1 MARTLYAL
9 RVPDS
14 ALEKPSQSQSLQ
26 IASNSPLNSDAPEVD
41 TLGADPGSR
50 PLAGVVAGKYSNM
63 IAREFEELFS
73 ATGIEVVPW
82 YGDREDQTDA
92 YVALEDVTL
101 EQSTAQESR
110 LQRFDGRLSLAG
122 TRDSHYRALYC
133 SPQQVD
139 NPFGSGTDARAA
151 IPRDAYNEVWWDHV
165 TGSKVNASPERV
177 VWGEHTYIDIHD
189 ARNGLDNPVLLYEIP
204 YEDEWQ
210 ADVTVWDTYNRDKA
224 INETVN
230 GSVQTIDPAWQRCF
244 VSSHEFIGHPVVKNE
259 NLKLEFN
266 IDTKDYSSVNDEL
279 VAYRWDGSNETYSQV
294 SLGASDWRIRSIDF
308 ERIGV
313 ERVTAQTEWL
323 NTANDDTHRLDMNVW
338 RGEDNALFTV
348 PDNGTAPPSGLV
360 TRLDPIAAG
369 YEWVSGQVSDI
380 VAKSEVRE

>member
-1 MARTLYAL
+1 MTRTLYAL

-50 PLAGVVAGKYSNM
+50 PLAGVVAGKYANM
-63 IAREFEELFS
+63 LAREFEELFS
-73 ATGIEVVPW
+73 ATNIEVVPW
-82 YGDREDQTDA
+82 FADRDDQTDA

-133 SPQQVD
+133 NPQQVD
-139 NPFGSGTDARAA
+139 NPWGSGTDARAA
-151 IPRDAYNEVWWDHV
+151 VPRDGYNEIWWDHV
-165 TGSKVNASPERV
+165 TGSKVNASPKEV
-177 VWGEHTYIDIHD
+177 VWGEHTYVDIHD

-204 YEDEWQ
+204 YDGEWE
-210 ADVTVWDTYNRDKA
+210 ADVTVWDTYNRDRA
-224 INETVN
+224 VSETVN
-230 GSVQTIDPAWQRCF
+230 GAVQTIDPAWQRCF
-244 VSSHEFIGHPVVKNE
+244 VSSHEFVGNPVVKNE

-266 IDTKDYSSVNDEL
+266 IDTRDYSSLNDEL
-279 VAYRWDGSNETYSQV
+279 FAYRWDGSNETYSQV
-294 SLGASDWRIRSIDF
+294 SLGSSDWRIRSIDF
-308 ERIGV
+308 QRIGV

-323 NTANDDTHRLDMNVW
+323 NTSNDNTHRLDMNVW

-348 PDNGTAPPSGLV
+348 PDNGTDPPSGLI
-360 TRLDPIAAG
+360 TRLNPIAAG